1 MKAVQRPVFA
11 VLDVL
16 LLPSEAA
23 YGLCLW
29 IKSYLSAQNI
39 FNLWMRGSAP
49 PLLCV
54 PLRQLPLE
62 GLTTVLGA
70 ALPGQWV
77 HPCVSSHSWDPAIE
91 NNVEWNR
98 MYWQE
103 SF

>member
-1 MKAVQRPVFA
+1 MWAVQRPSFA

-29 IKSYLSAQNI
+29 VESYLSAQNI
-39 FNLWMRGSAP
+39 FSLWMRDSAP

-54 PLRQLPLE
+54 PLRQLLLE

-70 ALPGQWV
+70 PFAGQRA
-77 HPCVSSHSWDPAIE
+77 HPCVSSHSWDP
-91 NNVEWNR
+91 
-98 MYWQE
+98 
-103 SF
+103 